1 MVSIT
6 HRLLHVLAAMLPIH
20 AFAQYSRIHS
30 PEVASL
36 SVVAGTEWLDMP
48 IVTLGG
54 DKNINISFDCM
65 GHGYR
70 RLAYRLEHC
79 DAEWNTSEDIFASDY
94 CEGFADGNVIEHARE
109 SVNTNVAYTHYSLQ
123 IPNGDCVPKIGGNYR
138 LHVYDDNEGDTLLT
152 ACFMINENIVRTA
165 VSATSNTDIGVNG
178 RHQQVAAEVAYGT
191 CRTSDPQRNFRTV
204 VMQNGRWETARRDMR
219 PQTLNAMGM
228 GWNNCCELIFDGGN
242 EYRKFEILDVFHPA
256 LGIERID
263 WDGSNYNAY
272 IWEDGP
278 RRNYVYDEDA
288 NGAYCIRTDD
298 YRDDDVM
305 SEYIIVHFTLN
316 APRQAGRVF
325 VEGKWTCGPDNSLY
339 EMHYNDTLR
348 RYEGKAMLK
357 QGYYSYHYVVVQDD
371 GRVSQPESEGCFW
384 QTENTY
390 ETLVYYKGDSERAFR
405 LVGYGK
411 TNFRSDR

>member
-123 IPNGDCVPKIGGNYR
+123 IPNSDCVPKIGGNYR

-152 ACFMINENIVRTA
+152 ACFMIDENIVRTA
-165 VSATSNTDIGVNG
+165 MSATSNTDIDVNG
-178 RHQQVAAEVAYGT
+178 RHQQVAAEVVYGT

-219 PQTLNAMGM
+219 PQILNAVGM
-228 GWNNCCELIFDGGN
+228 GWNNCRELIFDGGN

-256 LGIERID
+256 LGIERIE

-272 IWEDGP
+272 VWEDGP

-288 NGAYCIRTDD
+288 NGAFCIRTDD
-298 YRDDDVM
+298 YCDDEVM

-325 VEGKWTCGPDNSLY
+325 IEGKWTCGPDNSLY
-339 EMHYNDTLR
+339 EMHYNETLR

-357 QGYYSYHYVVVQDD
+357 QGYYSYQYVVVDND
-371 GRVSQPESEGCFW
+371 GKVSLPESEGNFY
-384 QTENTY
+384 QTENSY

-411 TNFRSDR
+411 TDFRSDR